1 MVLIE
6 RWPKKIHASI
16 GRYRLSISATNDSLA
31 TIENSLRD
39 IDDCRCRT
47 AKPVSAPWNVDCRR
61 CKPDAERSMA
71 GSARFE
77 ADAGRSTPGSH
88 APKCRSARC
97 RTATL
102 TCKPSQFP
110 NVNEPPWR
118 AQAVG
123 WGEGRTPTW
132 LAWNGVG
139 VPSPPQPTEFL
150 RASCR
155 LSPLS
160 GPTPASAQAFSPNV
174 GLASGELAALAAGCG
189 TDPRQRRSTTSSRQS
204 IRRARRACPM
214 RAKRRRAHRSSV
226 AA

>member
-1 MVLIE
+1 MKRWLHKTQASTRKIRGSMALIE

-16 GRYRLSISATNDSLA
+16 SRYRLSISATNDSLA

-39 IDDCRCRT
+39 IDDCRCRA

-61 CKPDAERSMA
+61 CKADAERSMA

-132 LAWNGVG
+132 QAWNGVG
-139 VPSPPQPTEFL
+139 VPSSPQPTECL
-150 RASCR
+150 AASCW

-174 GLASGELAALAAGCG
+174 GLATGELVALAAG
-189 TDPRQRRSTTSSRQS
+189 
-204 IRRARRACPM
+204 
-214 RAKRRRAHRSSV
+214 
-226 AA
+226 

>member
-16 GRYRLSISATNDSLA
+16 SRYRLSISATNDSPA

-39 IDDCRCRT
+39 LDDRRCRA
-47 AKPVSAPWNVDCRR
+47 AKPVSAPWNADCRP
-61 CKPDAERSMA
+61 CKADAERSMA
-71 GSARFE
+71 GSARFA
-77 ADAGRSTPGSH
+77 ADAGRSTPGSR
-88 APKCRSARC
+88 ARKCRSARC

-102 TCKPSQFP
+102 ACRASQFP

-118 AQAVG
+118 AQVVG
-123 WGEGRTPTW
+123 WGEERTPTW
-132 LAWNGVG
+132 QAWNGVG
-139 VPSPPQPTEFL
+139 VPSSPQPTECL
-150 RASCR
+150 AASCW

-174 GLASGELAALAAGCG
+174 GLATGELAALAAGCG
-189 TDPRQRRSTTSSRQS
+189 TDPHQRRSTAPSRQA

-214 RAKRRRAHRSSV
+214 RAKRQ
-226 AA
+226 